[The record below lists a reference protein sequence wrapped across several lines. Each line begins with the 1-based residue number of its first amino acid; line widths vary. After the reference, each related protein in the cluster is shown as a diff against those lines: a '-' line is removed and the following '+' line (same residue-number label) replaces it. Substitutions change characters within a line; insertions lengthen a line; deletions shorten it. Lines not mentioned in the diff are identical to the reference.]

1 MKRLLI
7 VLALILL
14 LATVVTAQSYYQE
27 LEIRLDG
34 DYKLNTSLTLPE
46 VVSVIDLEGIGA
58 AYIKSKL
65 IVITED
71 ASQLTKWW
79 DLF

>member
-14 LATVVTAQSYYQE
+14 LATTAIANSYYQE

-34 DYKLNTSLTLPE
+34 DYTLNTSLTLPE